1 MGVQVLETHSRK
13 SQAARTR
20 VAEAFRN
27 GKGQIM
33 FTSDVSARG
42 MDYPD
47 VSLVIQVGW
56 CGGVVVVFFFRTA
69 GHGHGHWP
77 FTCMS
82 WLNGSPIAVRGASV
96 LRKRCRGAILFFF
109 VFTRRCMDFFSRR
122 AMYIQC
128 SSRWPSRPVVLL

>member
-1 MGVQVLETHSRK
+1 MGVSVHETHSRK

-47 VSLVIQVGW
+47 VSLVIQVCTYVSFVSRWYFG
-56 CGGVVVVFFFRTA
+56 FFF
-69 GHGHGHWP
+69 
-77 FTCMS
+77 
-82 WLNGSPIAVRGASV
+82 
-96 LRKRCRGAILFFF
+96 
-109 VFTRRCMDFFSRR
+109 
-122 AMYIQC
+122 
-128 SSRWPSRPVVLL
+128 